1 MMSKAKQATNLLLE
15 LSADCEKAMQLV
27 DTLLEEQACLVK
39 MLTGQLGE
47 LSVKKE
53 GMMFDLEKRF
63 KANVALAVEAGYS
76 SDLLGFESWIDSLN
90 RYEPTLGRTFETL
103 RSTLEQAKRVNNV
116 NGDLV
121 AEQLAGLKDR
131 IAILTAASIEKEG
144 KKPSDTYGPKGSLA
158 SNSGSKP
165 RAVIR

>member
-1 MMSKAKQATNLLLE
+1 MSMAKQAKQLLVD
-15 LSADCEKAMQLV
+15 LSTDCEKAMQLV

-39 MLTGQLGE
+39 MLTDRLGE

-63 KANVALAVEAGYS
+63 KANLDLAVSAGYPK
-76 SDLLGFESWIDSLN
+76 DVAGFEKWVDDLSKFQ
-90 RYEPTLGRTFETL
+90 PTLVKTFETL
-103 RSTLEQAKRVNNV
+103 RSTLEHAKRLNNI
-116 NGDLV
+116 NGKLV

-131 IAILTAASIEKEG
+131 IAILTAASIESKAQ
-144 KKPSDTYGPKGSLA
+144 KPSDTYGPKGGLA
-158 SNSGSKP
+158 STSGAKP